1 MNASIALRRAVVAVL
16 RGYPPLAELT
26 GIFDAP
32 PPGQGCPYLSFGPDT
47 VSDWSHKTGEGRDH
61 RLQISLWDDAPDR
74 SRLLLLMGKVEAA
87 LAQLSGD
94 LDGHRLVSFRLSRSL
109 VLRDPMGV
117 DQGVMEF
124 RARTFAV

>member
-1 MNASIALRRAVVAVL
+1 MNASIALRRVVVAAL
-16 RGYPPLAELT
+16 RAHAPLAALT

-32 PPGQGCPYLSFGPDT
+32 PPGQSYPYLSLGPDT
-47 VSDWSHKTGEGRDH
+47 TSDWSHKTGEGRDH

-74 SRLLLLMGKVEAA
+74 CRLMQLIGEVEAA
-87 LAQLSGD
+87 LAQLPSE
-94 LDGHRLVSFRLSRSL
+94 LNGHRLVSFRLSRSL

-124 RARTFAV
+124 RARTFAA